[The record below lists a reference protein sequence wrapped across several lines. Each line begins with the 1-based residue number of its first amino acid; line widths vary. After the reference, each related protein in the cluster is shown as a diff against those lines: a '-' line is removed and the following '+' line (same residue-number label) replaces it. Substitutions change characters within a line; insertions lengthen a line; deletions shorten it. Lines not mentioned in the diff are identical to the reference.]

1 MLVGFI
7 MLAAKGTFRLTLAE
21 VVLVI
26 AFASM
31 IEALKAGIAFRHP
44 KTSDYFADMAGFFS
58 SLLCSRILEICKTG
72 LWRIIRMPFLFSQL
86 RP

>member
-1 MLVGFI
+1 
-7 MLAAKGTFRLTLAE
+7 MLAAKETFRLTLAE

-26 AFASM
+26 VFASM